1 MVSRIFPLPLFW
13 DLMGLFVVGLV
24 GWVITWHIS
33 RGLAWFAS
41 AVGAGIV
48 SAILLLAILFQF
60 AGATSID
67 PLDDLFYTM
76 LFWLTL
82 HLISTLAFLQRIRRQ
97 SEQEK
102 ALQPEETPAG
112 HIPSPTGDSALA
124 EELVAMPIH

>member
-41 AVGAGIV
+41 AVGAGVI
-48 SAILLLAILFQF
+48 SAILLLAILFHF
-60 AGATSID
+60 AGAVPVD
-67 PLDDLFYTM
+67 PLDDLFYTL

-82 HLISTLAFLQRIRRQ
+82 HLVSVLAFMQRIRRV
-97 SEQEK
+97 SEEEK
-102 ALQPEETPAG
+102 ALQPEATLAG
-112 HIPSPTGDSALA
+112 HSNNFPTLALH
-124 EELVAMPIH
+124 P